1 MEQLSGYIEHIIHSN
16 PNNGYTVFE
25 LTTDTGEETCVG
37 VLHAVNEGE
46 SVLLRGEYTVH
57 SLYGKQFAFKE
68 YEIVERTDKESIIR
82 YLSSGAIKGIGAALA
97 GRIVNEFGEDTF
109 RVMEEEPLFLSRIKG
124 ISERKA
130 IEISEQVVEKR
141 ELRAAMV
148 FLQKYGISNNLAVK
162 IYARYGANVFTVI
175 EENPYRLADDIE
187 GVGFKIADGIA
198 AASGIT
204 VDSVYRIKSGI
215 LYTISACITE
225 GHTYVPKDYL
235 LEKAGELLG
244 VEEESVWIQVENLS
258 IEKRLIIKVID
269 DEIRVYSSTFYYME
283 LNCARML
290 RDLDVLTRQDDDAV
304 RRKLLEL
311 DRNTV
316 LEELQLEA
324 VVKAITNGISII
336 TGGPGTGKTTTI
348 NRLIKYLEY
357 KGEDFLLAA
366 PTGRAA
372 KRMTET
378 TGYEASTIQRML
390 GLGASG
396 LSDKGFSYDRNEENP
411 LEVDIIIIDEMSM
424 VDLPLF
430 NALLKAVI
438 PGTRL
443 VLVGD
448 TNQLPSV
455 GPGSV
460 LRDIIASECY
470 SVVKLEKIFRQ
481 EGASD
486 IIVNAHKINAGIV
499 PELNNAG
506 RDFFFLKRDNVNVI
520 MKNMITLI
528 SEKLPGYVK
537 ADSNEIQ
544 VLTPMRKGALGVES
558 LNPIL
563 QQYLNPPALS
573 KKEKEYGNVIFREG
587 DKVMQIRN
595 NYQLEWEVLG
605 KYNIVVDKGLGIFN
619 GDMGVVDKIDFYSE
633 IIEVRYDRDHI
644 VKYPFANLDELEHAY
659 AVTIHKS
666 QGSEYPAVI
675 IPLLGGPKPLLNRN
689 LLYTAVT
696 RAKHCVVILGSDSVF
711 AQMVENA
718 DETKR
723 YTSLNEAI
731 TIINMEDYDT

>member
-46 SVLLRGEYTVH
+46 SVLLRGEFTVH

-198 AASGIT
+198 AASGIA

-269 DEIRVYSSTFYYME
+269 EEIRVYSSAFYYME

-633 IIEVRYDRDHI
+633 IMEVRYDRDHI

-696 RAKHCVVILGSDSVF
+696 RAKHCVVILGSDNVF
-711 AQMVENA
+711 AQMVENV

>member
-1 MEQLSGYIEHIIHSN
+1 MEQISGYIEHIIHSN

-46 SVLLRGEYTVH
+46 SVLLKGEYTVH
-57 SLYGKQFAFKE
+57 TLYGRQFSFKE
-68 YEIVERTDKESIIR
+68 YEIIERTDKESIKR
-82 YLSSGAIKGIGAALA
+82 YLSSGAIKGIGVALA
-97 GRIVNEFGEDTF
+97 GRIVAEFGEDTF

-162 IYARYGANVFTVI
+162 IYTRYGKNLFTVI

-198 AASGIT
+198 SLSGVAI
-204 VDSVYRIKSGI
+204 DSVYRIKSGI
-215 LYTISACITE
+215 LYTLSACITE
-225 GHTYVPKDYL
+225 GHTYVPKEYL
-235 LEKAGELLG
+235 LEKASELLG
-244 VEEESVWIQVENLS
+244 VDEEAVWIQVENLS
-258 IEKRLIIKVID
+258 IEKRLIIKIVN
-269 DEIRVYSSTFYYME
+269 DEVRVYSSVFYYME

-290 RDLDVLTRQDDDAV
+290 RDLDVLVEKDDERI
-304 RRKLLEL
+304 RRTLLEL
-311 DRNTV
+311 DKNTV
-316 LEELQLEA
+316 LEDLQLEA

-357 KGEDFLLAA
+357 RGEDFLLAA

-378 TGYEASTIQRML
+378 TGYEAATIQRML
-390 GLGASG
+390 GLGASSQ
-396 LSDKGFSYDRNEENP
+396 SDKGFIYDRNEDNP
-411 LEVDIIIIDEMSM
+411 LEVDMIIIDEMSM

-430 NALLKAVI
+430 NALLKAMI

-481 EGASD
+481 EGTSD
-486 IIVNAHKINAGIV
+486 IIVNAHKINAGV
-499 PELNNAG
+499 MPELNNSG
-506 RDFFFLKRDNVNVI
+506 RDFFFLRRDNANVI

-528 SEKLPGYVK
+528 SEKLPSYVK
-537 ADSNEIQ
+537 AESHEIQ

-573 KKEKEYGNVIFREG
+573 KQEKEYGNVIFREG

-605 KYNIVVDKGLGIFN
+605 KYGIVVDKGLGIFN
-619 GDMGVVDKIDFYSE
+619 GDTGVVDKIDFYSE
-633 IIEVRYDRDHI
+633 IMEVRYEKDHI

-666 QGSEYPAVI
+666 QGSEYPAVL

-696 RAKHCVVILGSDSVF
+696 RAKHCVVILGSESVF

-723 YTSLNEAI
+723 YTSFSEAI
-731 TIINMEDYDT
+731 REITHLEM